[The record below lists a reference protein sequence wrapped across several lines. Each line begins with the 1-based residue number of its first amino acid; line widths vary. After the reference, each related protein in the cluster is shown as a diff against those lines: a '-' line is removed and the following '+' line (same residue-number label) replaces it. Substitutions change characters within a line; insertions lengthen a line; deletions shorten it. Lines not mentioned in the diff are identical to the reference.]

1 MLDLL
6 KPQRTTTNQHTITST
21 PTGWCSK
28 EMWKSS
34 WKNKSNRKQ
43 EQVDRHH
50 ITSNYST
57 TCTAV
62 VISSQINPWHKSW
75 ASFLLSWTR
84 LSSLVVAAG
93 GYCSSMTTCH
103 MCASEPRQHFP
114 VLARSL
120 LAAGWKPLLLNTNL
134 NHLHSV
140 ARQTLFRWI
149 SLAVGPKS
157 NELFFPPTSLR
168 SLQPWIVLEMRHRF
182 NVHIAPF
189 IAFPSV
195 SQTTQDPLQW
205 HQQRLFTAAF
215 QYESGVSRG
224 WDWFL

>member
-1 MLDLL
+1 MLNLL
-6 KPQRTTTNQHTITST
+6 KPQRITTNQHTINST
-21 PTGWCSK
+21 PTGRCSK

-34 WKNKSNRKQ
+34 WKNKSSRKQ

-50 ITSNYST
+50 KLQWWFPVRSIHGTKAEHHFCAPGWDYPL
-57 TCTAV
+57 
-62 VISSQINPWHKSW
+62 SSSP
-75 ASFLLSWTR
+75 
-84 LSSLVVAAG
+84 SLVVAASD
-93 GYCSSMTTCH
+93 YCSSMTTCH

-114 VLARSL
+114 VLASSL

-134 NHLHSV
+134 NHLHSA

-149 SLAVGPKS
+149 SLTVGPKS
-157 NELFFPPTSLR
+157 NELLFPPTFLR

-205 HQQRLFTAAF
+205 HQQWLFTAAF

-224 WDWFL
+224 CDWFL